1 MWKFAWNFLKTHK
14 FTVGLFSGFQKKSQ
28 KLRLCCVNCSTFGDG
43 KKAICLFKNH
53 HIWRYHFDFQSKDVL
68 LTKILWTLFSRLEI
82 IMLYDGE
89 ETVESDLQLYCSEW
103 QLSPIDFLVRFLTH
117 FSRHNQL
124 TLDRSSF
131 TSIVWDI
138 LLLSKVWIKSWKSVP
153 RAT

>member
-43 KKAICLFKNH
+43 KRLYVYLKIITFGGTILISSLKTFCLQRSYELF
-53 HIWRYHFDFQSKDVL
+53 
-68 LTKILWTLFSRLEI
+68 FSRLEI

-138 LLLSKVWIKSWKSVP
+138 LLLSKVWIKSWKSIP
-153 RAT
+153 RAI